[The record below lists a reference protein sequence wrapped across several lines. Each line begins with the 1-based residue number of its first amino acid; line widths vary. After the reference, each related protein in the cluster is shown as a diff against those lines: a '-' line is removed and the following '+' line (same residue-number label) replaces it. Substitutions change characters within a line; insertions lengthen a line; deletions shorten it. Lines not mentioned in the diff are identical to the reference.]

1 MKLSAPLFFLL
12 FISISIFAQR
22 NPDSIY
28 LSNIKSVKF
37 YAHGDQLAYPV
48 ISPGSTASLEL
59 HFDDLDTKI
68 KNYSYTYQLCD
79 ADWNIIDLS
88 QLDYINGFTQNRLNQ
103 YRSSSISKVRYI
115 HYQALLPE
123 KNCIPSKSGNYL
135 LKVFLN
141 GDTSKLAFTRRMLV
155 LDNKIPVALKIT
167 QPYNSQIMRTHQK
180 VQFSIDKGKLNI
192 LNPQQ
197 QIKVVVLQNYR
208 WNNAVTGMQPQFMR
222 NNMYEYNG
230 ERDFLFE
237 AGKEYRWADLQSFRY
252 QSPRIETVDKTNT
265 PIDVYMYPD
274 LQRSQERFL
283 MMQDY
288 NGAFYIK
295 GSDVNNAWW
304 QGEYANIHF
313 VFQPNNL
320 PAFAGKDIY
329 IMGEMTANALN
340 DSTKLM
346 LNETKGVYEITLL
359 LKQGFY
365 NYTYVTKDAGIKNS
379 KPVTAITDGDYW
391 ETENS
396 YTVLVYYRSLGNRYD
411 ELLGM
416 ATINSKFGVQ

>member
-1 MKLSAPLFFLL
+1 MKLSIPLFLL
-12 FISISIFAQR
+12 LLISVSLFAQR
-22 NPDSIY
+22 NPDSTY
-28 LSNIKSVKF
+28 MPNIHSIKF
-37 YAHGDQLAYPV
+37 YAYGDQLSYPV
-48 ISPGSTASLEL
+48 INMGATAALEL

-79 ADWNIIDLS
+79 ADWKIIDLS
-88 QLDYINGFTQNRLNQ
+88 PLDYLQGFTQNRLNQ
-103 YRSSSISKVRYI
+103 YRASSIAKVRYI
-115 HYQALLPE
+115 HYMASLPE
-123 KNCIPSKSGNYL
+123 KNCIPKKSGNYL

-141 GDTSKLAFTRRMLV
+141 GDTSKLAFTRRLLV
-155 LDNKIPVALKIT
+155 FDNKVPVALRIT
-167 QPYNSQIMRTHQK
+167 QPFNSQLMRTHQK
-180 VQFSIDKGKLNI
+180 VQFSIDKGKLNV

-222 NNMYEYNG
+222 GNIYEYNG

-252 QSPRIETVDKTNT
+252 QSPRIETIDKTSL
-265 PIDVYMYPD
+265 PVDVYMYPD

-288 NGAFYIK
+288 NGTYYIK

-304 QGEYANIHF
+304 QGEYGNVHF
-313 VFQPNNL
+313 TFQPNNL

-329 IMGEMTANALN
+329 IMGEMTANAID
-340 DSTKLM
+340 DSTKLSF
-346 LNETKGVYEITLL
+346 NETKAVYEISLL

-365 NYTYVTKDAGIKNS
+365 NYTYVTKDTGKKSS
-379 KPVTAITDGDYW
+379 KPETAITDGDYW

-416 ATINSKFGVQ
+416 ATINTKLGQQ

>member
-1 MKLSAPLFFLL
+1 MKVSIPLFLLL
-12 FISISIFAQR
+12 FISVSLCAQR

-28 LSNIKSVKF
+28 LPNIKSVKF
-37 YAHGDQLAYPV
+37 YTHGDQLAYPV
-48 ISPGSTASLEL
+48 ISPGSTSSLEL
-59 HFDDLDTKI
+59 HFDDLDTRI

-79 ADWNIIDLS
+79 ADWNVIDLS
-88 QLDYINGFTQNRLNQ
+88 QLDYIKGFTQNRLTQ
-103 YRSSSISKVRYI
+103 YRTSSISKVRYI

-123 KNCIPSKSGNYL
+123 KNCIPFKSGNYL

-141 GDTSKLAFTRRMLV
+141 GDTSKLAFTRRLLV
-155 LDNKIPVALKIT
+155 FDNKIPVALKIT
-167 QPYNSQIMRTHQK
+167 QPFNSQIMRTHQK
-180 VQFSIDKGKLNI
+180 VQFSLDKGKLNI

-197 QIKVVVLQNYR
+197 QLKVVVLQNYR

-222 NNMYEYNG
+222 NNIYEYNG

-265 PIDVYMYPD
+265 PIDVFMYPD

-288 NGAFYIK
+288 NGAYYIK

-304 QGEYANIHF
+304 QGEYADIHF
-313 VFQPNNL
+313 TFQPNNL

-340 DSTKLM
+340 DSTKLV
-346 LNETKGVYEITLL
+346 LNETKGMYEITLL

-365 NYTYVTKDAGIKNS
+365 NYTYVTRDAGIRNA

-416 ATINSKFGVQ
+416 ATINSKFGQQ

>member
-1 MKLSAPLFFLL
+1 MS
-12 FISISIFAQR
+12 
-22 NPDSIY
+22 
-28 LSNIKSVKF
+28 
-37 YAHGDQLAYPV
+37 YPV
-48 ISPGSTASLEL
+48 ISPGSTSSLEL

-79 ADWNIIDLS
+79 ADWNVIDLS
-88 QLDYINGFTQNRLNQ
+88 QLDYIKGFTQNRLTQ
-103 YRSSSISKVRYI
+103 YRTSSISKVRYI

-141 GDTSKLAFTRRMLV
+141 GDTSKLAFTRRLLV
-155 LDNKIPVALKIT
+155 FDNKIPVALKIT
-167 QPYNSQIMRTHQK
+167 QPFNSQIMRTHQK

-197 QIKVVVLQNYR
+197 QLKVVVLQNYR
-208 WNNAVTGMQPQFMR
+208 WNNTVTGMQPQFMR
-222 NNMYEYNG
+222 NNIYEYNG

-252 QSPRIETVDKTNT
+252 QSPRIEKVDKTNT
-265 PIDVYMYPD
+265 PMDVYMYPD

-288 NGAFYIK
+288 NGAFFIK

-313 VFQPNNL
+313 TFKPNNL
-320 PAFAGKDIY
+320 PAYAGKDIY

-340 DSTKLM
+340 DSTKLT
-346 LNETKGVYEITLL
+346 LNETKGMYEITLL

-365 NYTYVTKDAGIKNS
+365 NYTYVTKDAGNKKS
-379 KPVTAITDGDYW
+379 KPATAITDGDYW

-416 ATINSKFGVQ
+416 ATINSKFGQQ

>member
-1 MKLSAPLFFLL
+1 MKVSIPLFFLL
-12 FISISIFAQR
+12 YVSVSMYAQR
-22 NPDSIY
+22 NPDSTY
-28 LSNIKSVKF
+28 LPNIRSIKF
-37 YAHGDQLAYPV
+37 YAYGDQLAYPV

-59 HFDDLDTKI
+59 HFDDLDARI

-88 QLDYINGFTQNRLNQ
+88 PLDYIKGFTQNRLNQ
-103 YRSSSISKVRYI
+103 YRASSISKIKYI
-115 HYQALLPE
+115 HYQALLPD
-123 KNCIPSKSGNYL
+123 KNCVPYKSGNYL

-141 GDTSKLAFTRRMLV
+141 GDTSKLAFTRRL
-155 LDNKIPVALKIT
+155 LIFENKIPVALKIT
-167 QPYNSQIMRTHQK
+167 QPFNSQLMRTHQK

-197 QIKVVVLQNYR
+197 QLKVVVLQNYR

-222 NNMYEYNG
+222 NNIYEYNG

-252 QSPRIETVDKTNT
+252 QSPRIATVDKSN
-265 PIDVYMYPD
+265 ILMDVYMRPD

-288 NGAFYIK
+288 NGAYYIK

-304 QGEYANIHF
+304 QGEYANVHF
-313 VFQPNNL
+313 IFQPNSL
-320 PAFAGKDIY
+320 PSFAGKDIY

-340 DSTKLM
+340 DSTKLT
-346 LNETKGVYEITLL
+346 LDETKGVYEITLL

-365 NYTYVTKDAGIKNS
+365 NYTYVTKEAGKKNS
-379 KPVTAITDGDYW
+379 KPETAITDGDYW

-416 ATINSKFGVQ
+416 ATINTKFGQQ

>member
-1 MKLSAPLFFLL
+1 EIQTFFSTYL
-12 FISISIFAQR
+12 FAQR
-22 NPDSIY
+22 NPDSAY
-28 LSNIKSVKF
+28 LPNIHGIKF
-37 YAHGDQLAYPV
+37 YPYGDQLSYP
-48 ISPGSTASLEL
+48 IINLGSLSSLEL
-59 HFDDLDTKI
+59 HFDDLSAKI

-79 ADWNIIDLS
+79 ADWNVLDLS
-88 QLDYINGFTQNRLNQ
+88 PLDYLQGFTQNRLNQ
-103 YRSSSISKVRYI
+103 YRASSIAQVKYI
-115 HYQALLPE
+115 HYQALLPD
-123 KNCIPSKSGNYL
+123 KSCVPSKSGNYL

-141 GDTSKLAFTRRMLV
+141 GDTSKLAFTRRLMIF
-155 LDNKIPVALKIT
+155 DNKVPVALKIM
-167 QPYNSQIMRTHQK
+167 QPYNSQLMRTHQK

-197 QIKVVVLQNYR
+197 QLKVVVLQNYR
-208 WNNAVTGMQPQFMR
+208 WNYAVTGMQPQFMR
-222 NNMYEYNG
+222 NNIFEYNG

-252 QSPRIETVDKTNT
+252 QSPRIATIDKNT
-265 PIDVYMYPD
+265 IPLDVYMYPD
-274 LQRSQERFL
+274 PQRSQERFL

-288 NGAFYIK
+288 NGSYFVK

-304 QGEYANIHF
+304 QGDYANVHF
-313 VFQPNNL
+313 TFYPNNQ
-320 PAFAGKDIY
+320 PSFAGKDIY

-340 DSTKLM
+340 DSTKLRY
-346 LNETKGVYEITLL
+346 NEAKGVYEITLL

-365 NYTYVTKDAGIKNS
+365 NYTYVTKEEGTKNS
-379 KPVTAITDGDYW
+379 KPETALTDGDYW

-416 ATINSKFGVQ
+416 ATINSKFGKQ